1 MKQQIRVGSIVRSI
15 AGRDVGKVYLVKQ
28 IIDKNFV
35 ELVDGRSKTL
45 QNPKRKRIKHIEN
58 TLLINE
64 TIGSKLIDGYK
75 VFDSEIYS
83 ALNKGIKID

>member
-15 AGRDVGKVYLVKQ
+15 AGRDVGKIYLVKK
-28 IIDKNFV
+28 IIDKNFI

-64 TIGSKLIDGYK
+64 AIGSKIIDGYK

-83 ALNKGIKID
+83 ALNKSTID

>member
-1 MKQQIRVGSIVRSI
+1 MKQQIRVGSIVRSV
-15 AGRDVGKVYLVKQ
+15 AGRDVGKLYLVKK

-35 ELVDGRSKTL
+35 ELVDGRAKTI
-45 QNPKRKRIKHIEN
+45 QNPKTKRIKHIEN

-64 TIGSKLIDGYK
+64 AIGSKIIDGYK

-83 ALNKGIKID
+83 ALKSIKID